1 MGGTRPPRL
10 SPGGN
15 GKRGLHFR
23 YSEIMPAATEN
34 TASTLFPLAAIPPS
48 PAIRPLAKNSH
59 QGLALQTPSRIGPAK
74 SLSSTLHWGSW
85 QIYDGTAVDRL
96 VGLDYFGARYFSGAQ
111 GRFTSPDPGSFGS
124 ALADPQ
130 SWNAYAYG
138 RNNPLK
144 YTDPTGLAYTVC
156 QTDSDGNKSNCGTV
170 DDKNDKSFLQ
180 SLNDSGLSMTAG
192 GRILNGS
199 GDQVGTA
206 SYFSQAQQNS
216 DSQAAQFLTNQV
228 GPLVNGLGYATGGV
242 LLGAGAGAAYG
253 AIAGGSTALS
263 IPVTSGGTATAA
275 GYQLLKDSYKNLEL
289 AGEALSGVGQRIIAA
304 GDEIRDVP
312 RLVSQYG
319 GKASDW
325 VKLSTSG
332 IDPSK
337 MQIYAQQAGR
347 GTPIQMHYYKNI
359 VTGAI
364 VEMKSVFTGIQ

>member
-1 MGGTRPPRL
+1 VTAAKTETAQYVPADGLLAWISHRDPR
-10 SPGGN
+10 
-15 GKRGLHFR
+15 
-23 YSEIMPAATEN
+23 A
-34 TASTLFPLAAIPPS
+34 LAAENS
-48 PAIRPLAKNSH
+48 RLGVLPAKLSLHP
-59 QGLALQTPSRIGPAK
+59 GLALANSNTATAFPAGLRRIG
-74 SLSSTLHWGSW
+74 TGSRCSGKER
-85 QIYDGTAVDRL
+85 DAET
-96 VGLDYFGARYFSGAQ
+96 GLDYFPARYYSGAQ
-111 GRFTSPDPGSFGS
+111 GRFTSPDPGNFGS
-124 ALADPQ
+124 ALIDPQ

-156 QTDSDGNKSNCGTV
+156 QTDENGKQYNCGTV
-170 DDKNDKSFLQ
+170 DDKNDKAFLQ
-180 SLNDSGLSMTAG
+180 SLSDSGLSLTAG

-199 GDQVGTA
+199 GDQIGTA
-206 SYFSQAQQNS
+206 SYFSQAQQNA
-216 DSQAAQFLTNQV
+216 DIQAAQFLTNQV

-275 GYQLLKDSYKNLEL
+275 TYQLLKDSYKNLEL
-289 AGEALSGVGQRIIAA
+289 AGEALSGVGQRVIAA
-304 GDEIRDVP
+304 GDEIRDVA

-332 IDPSK
+332 VDPSK
-337 MQIYAQQAGR
+337 MQAYAQQAGR

-364 VEMKSVFTGIQ
+364 VEMKSVFTGITGK